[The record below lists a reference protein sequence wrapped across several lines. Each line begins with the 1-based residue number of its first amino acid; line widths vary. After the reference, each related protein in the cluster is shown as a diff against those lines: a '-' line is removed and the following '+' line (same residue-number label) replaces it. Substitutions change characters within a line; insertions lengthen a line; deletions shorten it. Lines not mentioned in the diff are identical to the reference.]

1 LALPHRGSVYMPAA
15 QQLVGLL
22 RREGVLTG
30 EVRPLVR
37 VRFCL
42 LDRIRSLDTVI
53 HLPDHL
59 AGCFGAAEV
68 PARRLGERWADL
80 AREARERL
88 ERFKTDEG
96 QRTWQRESQGMLA
109 SEIDRLDARRRELAS
124 REPKS
129 PALREVWKRLK
140 PLHRDLTD
148 ATLRQIA
155 RDWQVAQLDYWDGR
169 GAIWPWCVALGG
181 QEFYNQV
188 IAQAEITREEAPG
201 GDE

>member
-1 LALPHRGSVYMPAA
+1 
-15 QQLVGLL
+15 
-22 RREGVLTG
+22 
-30 EVRPLVR
+30 
-37 VRFCL
+37 
-42 LDRIRSLDTVI
+42 
-53 HLPDHL
+53 
-59 AGCFGAAEV
+59 
-68 PARRLGERWADL
+68 
-80 AREARERL
+80 
-88 ERFKTDEG
+88 
-96 QRTWQRESQGMLA
+96 MLA

-129 PALREVWKRLK
+129 PALREVWKQLK